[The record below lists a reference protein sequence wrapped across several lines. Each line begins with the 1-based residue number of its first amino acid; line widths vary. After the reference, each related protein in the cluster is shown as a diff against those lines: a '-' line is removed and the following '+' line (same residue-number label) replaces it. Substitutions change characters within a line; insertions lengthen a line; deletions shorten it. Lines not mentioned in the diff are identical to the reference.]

1 MYGVAFGA
9 AGVASGFS
17 ILQTSLFSLLT
28 FSGASQFAAVSIF
41 ASGGSPVTAIA
52 TAGLIGSR
60 NALYGIQLNEL
71 LDLRGALRALAAHWT
86 IDESTN
92 VGLAQHQLGVPAMR
106 QGFWLTGGGVFLFWN
121 LFTVVGAIGAKS
133 LGNPADWGL
142 DAAVPAAFLA
152 LLGPR
157 LQRRSIQGVA
167 LIAGAFDVAV
177 TPLLPAGTAIMATV
191 IVAIAAGWRE
201 S

>member
-157 LQRRSIQGVA
+157 LQRRSIQGVV